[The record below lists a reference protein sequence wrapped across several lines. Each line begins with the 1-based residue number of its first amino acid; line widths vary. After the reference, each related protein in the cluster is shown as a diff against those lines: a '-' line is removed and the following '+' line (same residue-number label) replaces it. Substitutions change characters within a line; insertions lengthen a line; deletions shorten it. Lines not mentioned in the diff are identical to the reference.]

1 MAAVSAMPG
10 KPRPLFFIN
19 LAHGYDHFFMLIFP
33 TAVLAL
39 EREWGGGYGELLSL
53 GTATFV
59 VFGLATLPAGW
70 LGDRWSR
77 PGMMVVFFF
86 GTGAAS
92 ILVGLTSGAVALAA
106 GLGLIGLFAAI
117 YHPVATAL
125 IVQNAGQPG
134 RALGVNG
141 VFGNFG
147 VALAPVIT
155 GALITLGG
163 WRTAFIVPGVLC
175 VLTGFAF
182 LRAGAGLLDA
192 GRAESGAKA
201 GEIRRGV
208 QIRVF
213 AVVAVAALFGGL
225 VFNGITVA
233 LPKVFEERLA
243 GLVSTLAEVGLAAS
257 LVFCLASF
265 AQIWIGRLLDRV
277 GARPVLI
284 AMAGLQIPCL
294 VLASQLW
301 GPAMIAVAIPL
312 MLLVFGEIPIAA
324 WLVGKYAAGHWR
336 SRIYAVQY
344 VLSLGVSAAVVPL
357 IAILHEHTGGFAILF
372 LLMAAAAAVICI
384 AALALP
390 DTRPRADVAG
400 TEGAVRSRAG
410 AD

>member
-1 MAAVSAMPG
+1 MQA
-10 KPRPLFFIN
+10 KPTPLFFIN
-19 LAHGYDHFFMLIFP
+19 LAHGYDHFFILIFP

-39 EREWGGGYGELLSL
+39 ERQWGGGYGELLSL

-86 GTGAAS
+86 GTGTAS
-92 ILVGLTSGAVALAA
+92 ILTGLTNSAPTLAV

-125 IVQNAGQPG
+125 VVHNADRPG

-141 VFGNFG
+141 VYGNFG
-147 VALAPVIT
+147 VALAPVVT

-163 WRTAFIVPGVLC
+163 WRAAFIVPGVLC
-175 VLTGFAF
+175 VLTGIAF
-182 LRAGAGLLDA
+182 LRAGAGLLDDRRA
-192 GRAESGAKA
+192 EGRAEVADVPRS
-201 GEIRRGV
+201 V
-208 QIRVF
+208 HVRVF

-233 LPKVFEERLA
+233 LPKVFEQRLP
-243 GLVSTLAEVGLAAS
+243 GLASTVVAVGLAAS

-265 AQIWIGRLLDRV
+265 AQIGIGRLLDRI

-294 VLASQLW
+294 LLAAQVS
-301 GPAMIAVAIPL
+301 GPAMIAVAVPL

-324 WLVGKYAAGHWR
+324 WLVGRYAAGHWR
-336 SRIYAVQY
+336 SRVYAVEY

-357 IAILHEHTGGFAILF
+357 IAILHEHTGGFEALLF
-372 LLMAAAAAVICI
+372 LMACAAGVTCI

-390 DTRPRADVAG
+390 DTRPLAAHGDAG
-400 TEGAVRSRAG
+400 RTISTPGDAG
-410 AD
+410 PA